1 MRGGASRARDDHDAG
16 RGRIQ
21 AMHQPQIRK
30 TAGVKPGHERVG
42 AGIARHLR
50 GQSRRFARHEL
61 VRTDMQQLDRWHA
74 DMLSIVSVHI
84 PDVPPGRLDA
94 EGMLTAFAH
103 RMKHTVAKDEHTATD
118 FDVYQALAYAV
129 RDRITDRWF
138 ETQSGYYASDAKR
151 VYYLSLEFL
160 LGRALVHN
168 IINLD
173 AQDACMQA
181 MRRVGYDLEVL
192 QEQEWDAG
200 LGNGGLGRLAACIMD
215 SAATLG
221 LPFFAYGIRYEYG
234 IFRQRIEDGWQT
246 EYPDNWLR
254 YGNPWEIPRPDAV
267 FNVRFLGRSE
277 SYLDEGVRRYR
288 WVDTEDVWAMAY
300 DTPVVGFGGHTI
312 NTLRLWSAKST
323 REFDIA
329 RFNAGEYVKAVEDKT
344 RSENISKILY
354 PRDDQYAGKELRLR
368 QQYFFVSATL
378 QDVLRRYWKRGRRGI
393 GDLPDKV
400 AIQLNDTHPVLAIPE
415 LMRLLLDD
423 YRLAWDQAWSIT
435 QRVFAYTNHTVL
447 PEALERWPADLI
459 ARLLPRHLDIVVEID
474 RRHGVAIIDG
484 LRQVHMARLAF
495 VGSHSVNG
503 VAALHTEILRSSTFA
518 DLDRA
523 LPGRINNRTNGIT
536 PRRWLLQA
544 NPGLARLISEAIG
557 DSWRTDLD
565 RLEALVP
572 CADDAA
578 FREQWAGVRRVN
590 KTVLYEHAR
599 QVFDIEIDPEALC
612 DCQVKRIHEYKR
624 QLLNALH
631 AIALYH
637 QLRDGGDAGVPRAI
651 IFAGKAAPG
660 YVMAKLIIRLIHAI
674 GEMVN
679 GDPATRDR
687 LQVCFLPNYSVSLA
701 ELVFPACELSEQIS
715 TAGTEASGTGNMK
728 AALNGALTI
737 GTLDGANVE
746 IRDAVGAENMFI
758 FGLTAP
764 EAAALAAGGYSP
776 LPWIDR
782 SPALR
787 AAIDELRTGTLERR
801 YPGVFSPIVHAL
813 VADDRYLH
821 CADFDAYAAAHRA
834 AGQTYQNRHEWIRRS
849 ILNTARMGRF
859 SSDRTTLGYAEA
871 IWGVK
876 PC

>member
-1 MRGGASRARDDHDAG
+1 MR
-16 RGRIQ
+16 
-21 AMHQPQIRK
+21 
-30 TAGVKPGHERVG
+30 
-42 AGIARHLR
+42 
-50 GQSRRFARHEL
+50 
-61 VRTDMQQLDRWHA
+61 
-74 DMLSIVSVHI
+74 I
-84 PDVPPGRLDA
+84 PPVAPGRLDA
-94 EGMLTAFAH
+94 DGILTAFAQ
-103 RMKHTVAKDEHTATD
+103 RMKQTVAKDEHTATD

-138 ETQSGYYASDAKR
+138 ETQSAYYVNDAKR

-173 AQDACMQA
+173 AQDAYTQA
-181 MRRVGYDLEVL
+181 MRRVGYDLEAL

-200 LGNGGLGRLAACIMD
+200 LGNGGLGRLAACIME

-221 LPFFAYGIRYEYG
+221 LPFFGYGIRYEYG
-234 IFRQRIEDGWQT
+234 IFRQRIENGFQI

-277 SYLDEGVRRYR
+277 AYHDDQGLLRYR

-300 DTPVVGFGGHTI
+300 DTPVVGFGGRTV
-312 NTLRLWSAKST
+312 NTLRLWSARSS

-354 PRDDQYAGKELRLR
+354 PPDDQYAGKELRLR
-368 QQYFFVSATL
+368 QQYFFISATL
-378 QDVLRRYWKRGRRGI
+378 QDVLRRYWKRGQRRI
-393 GDLPDKV
+393 DDLPDKV

-423 YRLAWDQAWSIT
+423 YRVDWERAWSIT
-435 QRVFAYTNHTVL
+435 QRIFAYTNHTVL

-459 ARLLPRHLDIVVEID
+459 GRLLPRHLEIIAEID

-484 LRQVHMARLAF
+484 QRQVHMARLAF

-503 VAALHTEILRSSTFA
+503 VAALHTEILKSSTFA

-523 LPGRINNRTNGIT
+523 MTGRINNKTNGIT

-544 NPGLARLISEAIG
+544 NPGLARLIAEAIG
-557 DSWRTDLD
+557 DGWVTDLD
-565 RLEALVP
+565 QLQQLVP
-572 CADDAA
+572 YADDAG
-578 FREQWAGVRRVN
+578 FREQWAAIKRVN
-590 KTVLYEHAR
+590 KTVLHDRAR
-599 QVFDIEIDPEALC
+599 RVFDIAMDPDALF

-637 QLRDGGDAGVPRAI
+637 RLRDGQDLGVPRAI

-660 YVMAKLIIRLIHAI
+660 YFMAKLIIKLIHAI

-679 GDPATRDR
+679 GDPSARNR

-728 AALNGALTI
+728 AALNGALTV
-737 GTLDGANVE
+737 GTLDGANIE

-758 FGLTAP
+758 FGLTAA
-764 EAAALAAGGYSP
+764 EANALRAGGYSP
-776 LPWIDR
+776 QHYLDR
-782 SPALR
+782 SPALAR
-787 AAIDELRTGTLERR
+787 AVDELRTGTLARR
-801 YPGVFSPIVHAL
+801 YGGLFDPIVHAL
-813 VADDRYLH
+813 VAGDRYLH
-821 CADFDAYAAAHRA
+821 CADFDAYAGAHRIA
-834 AGQTYQNRHEWIRRS
+834 STAYRDRDDWIRRS
-849 ILNTARMGRF
+849 ILTTARMGRF
-859 SSDRTTLGYAEA
+859 SSDRTTSSYADE
-871 IWGVK
+871 IWGVGRNFVQ
-876 PC
+876 